1 LTDHETPNTAAADA
15 ETRHATVAQNAPIAE
30 THEQGENKDVLITP
44 DGQAIDLGITGTM
57 KLDPLG
63 RMSNPNRLASV
74 KYAIAG
80 LLYVLTHEQSIKLAT
95 IVTLIV
101 IVIGVWLHISV
112 LSWALL
118 TLAIGGVWVTECLNT
133 AIEAAIDIGTSDP
146 HPLAKIGKDVAST
159 AALVSAIVFV
169 VLVILI
175 LVPRLIDRIAG
186 SQSG

>member
-1 LTDHETPNTAAADA
+1 VAADA
-15 ETRHATVAQNAPIAE
+15 DKRHDTGEPNAHSAE
-30 THEQGENKDVLITP
+30 TYAQVDHKDVLITP
-44 DGQAIDLGITGTM
+44 DGQELDLGITGTM
-57 KLDPLG
+57 KLDPPG
-63 RMSNPNRLASV
+63 RPSNPHRLASV
-74 KYAIAG
+74 KYALAG

-118 TLAIGGVWVTECLNT
+118 TLALGGVWVTECVNT
-133 AIEAAIDIGTSDP
+133 AIEAAIDLGTSAP

-169 VLVILI
+169 VIVILI
-175 LVPRLIDRIAG
+175 LVPRVIDRLAG
-186 SQSG
+186 

>member
-1 LTDHETPNTAAADA
+1 MTDHETLHPAAADA
-15 ETRHATVAQNAPIAE
+15 DKRQETVEPNAQSAE
-30 THEQGENKDVLITP
+30 THEQVDHKDVLITP
-44 DGQAIDLGITGTM
+44 DGQELDLGITGTM
-57 KLDPLG
+57 KLDPPG
-63 RMSNPNRLASV
+63 RTSNPNRLASV
-74 KYAIAG
+74 KYALAG

-118 TLAIGGVWVTECLNT
+118 TLALGGVWVTECVNT
-133 AIEAAIDIGTSDP
+133 AIEAAIDLGTSAP

-169 VLVILI
+169 VIVILI

-186 SQSG
+186 